1 MAQRKAAKDATMGK
15 KKTEAEAPKVE
26 EPKKDDTNHE
36 EEDEPLVKELKDL
49 DDQYLAIEKEYEK
62 AVQELQKQYTQKQQ
76 PFLDARTKVL
86 QSLETAPEE
95 AKDKGTPALKDF
107 WKQAMKNLPALE
119 DHIEEWD
126 EPVLEYCKD
135 ITKSWLDESDL
146 AKGFRLHFHFVENPY
161 FTNTELSKE
170 YYVKEEN
177 PYTGEMSAKEIK
189 ATIIEWKPGKDV
201 TVEKVTKKVKGGG
214 AKKAKQKG
222 KEKEEP
228 RDSFFRGFFR
238 NLKEGGHIPE
248 DINLEEARELVDDDD
263 EDDDE
268 HMLEL
273 LMENDYEMGCCI
285 RDSLVPFA
293 IRWYTGEACPDDG
306 YDEDDD
312 EEEDSEEEDDDD
324 DDDDDDSPPKGKKY
338 HPPARGKAGKKDAP
352 GGEAK
357 EECKQQ

>member
-1 MAQRKAAKDATMGK
+1 MGK
-15 KKTEAEAPKVE
+15 KKTEPEVKEV
-26 EPKKDDTNHE
+26 PKKEETNHKEE
-36 EEDEPLVKELKDL
+36 EEDEPLVKELKAL
-49 DDQYLAIEKEYEK
+49 DDKYLAIEKEYEK
-62 AVQELQKQYTQKQQ
+62 AVQELQKQFTEKQQ

-86 QSLETAPEE
+86 SNLEAAGEE
-95 AKDKGTPALKDF
+95 AKDKGTPGLVGF

-126 EPVLEYCKD
+126 EPVLDYCKD
-135 ITKSWLDESDL
+135 ITKSWLDDTDL
-146 AKGFRLHFHFVENPY
+146 AKGFKLSFHFVENPY
-161 FTNTELSKE
+161 FTNTEITKE

-177 PYTGEMSAKEIK
+177 PYTGEMTAKEIK
-189 ATIIEWKPGKDV
+189 ASTIDWKPGKDV
-201 TVEKVTKKVKGGG
+201 TVEKVAKKVKGGG

-238 NLKEGGHIPE
+238 NLKEGGTIPE
-248 DINLEEARELVDDDD
+248 DINLDEARELVDED
-263 EDDDE
+263 EDDDDE

-273 LMENDYEMGCCI
+273 LMENDYEMGCCV

-293 IRWYTGEACPDDG
+293 VRWYTGEACPDDG
-306 YDEDDD
+306 YDDDD
-312 EEEDSEEEDDDD
+312 EDEDSEEEDDDD
-324 DDDDDDSPPKGKKY
+324 EDDDDDDDDDVPVKGKKY
-338 HPPARGKAGKKDAP
+338 NPPARGKAGKKDGP